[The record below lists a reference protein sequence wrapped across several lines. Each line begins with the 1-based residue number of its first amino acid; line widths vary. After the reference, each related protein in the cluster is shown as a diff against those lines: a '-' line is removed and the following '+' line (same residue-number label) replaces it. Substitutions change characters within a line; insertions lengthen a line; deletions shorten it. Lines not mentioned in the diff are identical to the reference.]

1 MIQTVNINAT
11 LASEVVKSNDK
22 DAFDSLVFAYMIK
35 TTFVSG
41 RINNATTA
49 NICRALHVGNRV
61 CRRCLKSALERGYVR
76 QEGNDIIANNLNRRL
91 DYIYPLKIE
100 RQRLFERDDKTPK
113 CPFKFTQ
120 LRKIIREIVIEN
132 HISKQEDFCNT
143 IKCSVNPRSHKQ
155 LKCTKRRIKRMCN
168 KPVAENTDRLSIRR
182 VMEITSLKRSTA
194 KSIMRGLVKSN
205 RIAKTPNIEQTDID
219 IQSQLGIS
227 YTETSFKYSVKQ
239 WILDFA
245 KYVQQGFPI
254 LRWRYID
261 ERDCRLMVDIQYANS
276 YRVNHNKIHLFL

>member
-11 LASEVVKSNDK
+11 LACEVVKSNDK
-22 DAFDSLVFAYMIK
+22 DALDGLVFAYMIK

-49 NICRALHVGNRV
+49 NICHALRIGNRV
-61 CRRCLKSALERGYVR
+61 CRRCLKSALDRGYVR
-76 QEGNDIIANNLNRRL
+76 RMGNDIIANNLNRRL

-120 LRKIIREIVIEN
+120 LKKIIREIVIEN

-143 IKCSVNPRSHKQ
+143 IKCSVNPRSERQ
-155 LKCTKRRIKRMCN
+155 LKHARRRIKRMCD
-168 KPVAENTDRLSIRR
+168 KPIAENTDRLSIRR
-182 VMEITSLKRSTA
+182 IMEVVNLKRSTA

-227 YTETSFKYSVKQ
+227 HTETSFRHYAKQ
-239 WILDFA
+239 WILNFA
-245 KYVQQGFPI
+245 KYVQRGFPI
-254 LRWRYID
+254 LRWRWVD
-261 ERDCRLMVDIQYANS
+261 ESNCRLMVDIQYANS
-276 YRVNHNKIHLFL
+276 YRVNHNKIRLFL